1 MVVISP
7 CDAIEARKAT
17 IAAAKTK
24 TPVYIRLAREKTPV
38 ITSEETPFEIGK
50 SEIFWES
57 KDPLATIIATGS
69 LVYRAL
75 LAAKSLEENGIGT
88 IVLNLSTIKPLDKKT
103 ILNAAQRTKGIVT
116 VEEHQVAGGMGSAV
130 AEFLA
135 ENHPMRQEFI
145 GVRDQFGQS
154 GTMDELIAHYH
165 MDTPDIIEAVKRA
178 IKRKQL

>member
-1 MVVISP
+1 
-7 CDAIEARKAT
+7 
-17 IAAAKTK
+17 
-24 TPVYIRLAREKTPV
+24 
-38 ITSEETPFEIGK
+38 
-50 SEIFWES
+50 
-57 KDPLATIIATGS
+57 
-69 LVYRAL
+69 
-75 LAAKSLEENGIGT
+75 
-88 IVLNLSTIKPLDKKT
+88 
-103 ILNAAQRTKGIVT
+103 VT